1 MQSRGTYI
9 VDEDEVTEKLMN
21 KMTNFALIKLKK
33 LIMFNLDVSN
43 R

>member
-9 VDEDEVTEKLMN
+9 VDEDEDTEKLMN